1 MGKEASTFW
10 YGFPSG
16 FACDKRNVCVGIEGY
31 MGGAGKLISQED
43 SKEPGGCGREDG
55 IYAYRSGWRL
65 DSNISYVNST
75 TNTNVLWTSVNGT
88 EHMGEYVG
96 RFGRE
101 IPSIMVRSQLML
113 EGYESAW
120 NKTMLEI
127 AEKVHGRH
135 EGIYGNWELGINT
148 STGVVYHAKMLY

>member
-1 MGKEASTFW
+1 M
-10 YGFPSG
+10 
-16 FACDKRNVCVGIEGY
+16 
-31 MGGAGKLISQED
+31 
-43 SKEPGGCGREDG
+43 
-55 IYAYRSGWRL
+55 
-65 DSNISYVNST
+65 NST

-120 NKTMLEI
+120 NKAMLDI